1 LFLVNQNHVLWGYSR
16 FFVANTSE
24 IGGKVKKREDLLGW
38 EWWAG
43 HQLSSV
49 DSGGPAVAPLRAGLR
64 FAAAPLRRTEFFGWK
79 GRPVSERFG
88 SMSMDTELQKHY
100 ALLLGIG
107 SPWEVKTVELKLQE
121 KKVEIELSWQWGQSA
136 KCPECGRACSI
147 HDSAPERTWR
157 HLDTMQFATLI
168 RARTPR
174 SDCPEHGVKTMQVPW
189 AEPQGR
195 FTLLF
200 ERFAVDVLMAS
211 ASVSQACALLGIGW
225 ETAHEIMRRAVERGL
240 ERRQLQAL
248 KHLGMDE
255 KSFGRGQ
262 SYITLLTDLE
272 QARVIDVVEDRTTE
286 AAEELWQTLS
296 PEQKQAVEAVAV
308 DMWEPFIRTIEK
320 EVPEADIVH
329 DKFHVSKYLG
339 EAVDKVR
346 RQEHKELM
354 AQGDETLKGSRQL
367 WLYNPENFS
376 PEQRQEF
383 GPLKDLHLKVARAW
397 AAKEL
402 FSKFWEYQEEGW
414 ARRFFKDWFG
424 WVSRSRLKPVVE
436 VAQMLKRH
444 LENLLTYL
452 KHHITN
458 AVTEGLNS
466 KIQSIKSNARGFRN
480 FRNYRTRILFFCGK
494 LDLYPL

>member
-1 LFLVNQNHVLWGYSR
+1 
-16 FFVANTSE
+16 
-24 IGGKVKKREDLLGW
+24 
-38 EWWAG
+38 
-43 HQLSSV
+43 
-49 DSGGPAVAPLRAGLR
+49 
-64 FAAAPLRRTEFFGWK
+64 
-79 GRPVSERFG
+79 
-88 SMSMDTELQKHY
+88 MSMDHELQKHY
-100 ALLLGIG
+100 AMLLGVG
-107 SPWEVKTVELKLQE
+107 SPWEVKQVELKMEE
-121 KKVEIELSWQWGQSA
+121 KKVEIELGWQWGQPA
-136 KCPECGRACSI
+136 QCPECGRACTI

-157 HLDTMQFATLI
+157 HLDTMQFKTLI

-174 SDCPEHGVKTMQVPW
+174 SDCPEHGVKTMKVPW
-189 AEPQGR
+189 AKPQGR

-200 ERFAVDVLMAS
+200 ERFAIEVLRAA
-211 ASVSQACALLGIGW
+211 ASVSQACELLGIHW
-225 ETAHEIMRRAVERGL
+225 ESAHEIMRGAVERGL
-240 ERRQLQAL
+240 ERRQLEGL

-272 QARVIDVVEDRTTE
+272 QSRVLDVAEDRTAE
-286 AAEELWQTLS
+286 AAEQLWQTLT

-308 DMWEPFIRTIEK
+308 DMWEPFLQTIEK
-320 EVPEADIVH
+320 ELPQADIVH

-354 AQGDETLKGSRQL
+354 AQGDETLKGTRQL
-367 WLYNPENFS
+367 WLYNPQNLSEN
-376 PEQRQEF
+376 QRSEF
-383 GPLKDLHLKVARAW
+383 GVLKDLQLKVARAW

-414 ARRFFKDWFG
+414 ARRFFKGWYG
-424 WVSRSRLKPVVE
+424 WVSRSRLKPLVE
-436 VAQMLKRH
+436 VGQMLKRH

-466 KIQSIKSNARGFRN
+466 KIQSIKAAARGFRS
-480 FRNYRTRILFFCGK
+480 FKNYRVRILFFCGK

>member
-1 LFLVNQNHVLWGYSR
+1 MSR
-16 FFVANTSE
+16 ETTVPRTPPL
-24 IGGKVKKREDLLGW
+24 GGTE
-38 EWWAG
+38 
-43 HQLSSV
+43 
-49 DSGGPAVAPLRAGLR
+49 GGAGLSC
-64 FAAAPLRRTEFFGWK
+64 AAPKKSARLL
-79 GRPVSERFG
+79 SI
-88 SMSMDTELQKHY
+88 MSIDGELQKHY
-100 ALLLGIG
+100 AALLGVG
-107 SPWEVKTVELKLQE
+107 SPWEVKNVELKLQDR
-121 KKVEIELSWQWGQSA
+121 KVEIELGWQWGSEA

-147 HDSAPERTWR
+147 HDCAPERTWR

-174 SDCPEHGVKTMQVPW
+174 ANCPEHGVRTMKVPW
-189 AEPQGR
+189 ASSQGR

-200 ERFAVDVLMAS
+200 ERFAVEVLLAC
-211 ASVSQACALLGIGW
+211 ASVSQGCELLGIGW
-225 ETAHEIMRRAVERGL
+225 ETAQEIMRRAVERGL
-240 ERRQLQAL
+240 ERRQLECL

-255 KSFGRGQ
+255 KSFRRGH

-272 QARVIDVVEDRTTE
+272 QSRVLDVVEDRTGE
-286 AAEELWQTLS
+286 AAEQLWGTLS
-296 PEQKQAVEAVAV
+296 ADQKEAVEAVAV
-308 DMWEPFIRTIEK
+308 DMWEPFVTAIQR
-320 EVPEADIVH
+320 EVPNADIVH

-354 AQGDETLKGSRQL
+354 AQGDETLKGTRQL
-367 WLYNPENFS
+367 WLYNPQNFS
-376 PEQRQEF
+376 SEQVEEF
-383 GPLKDLHLKVARAW
+383 SALKDLQLKVARAW

-424 WVSRSRLKPVVE
+424 WVSRSQLKPVVE

-444 LENLLTYL
+444 LDNLLTYL

-466 KIQSIKSNARGFRN
+466 KIQSLKSAARGFRN
-480 FRNYRTRILFFCGK
+480 FRNYRIRILFFCGK
-494 LDLYPL
+494 LNLYPL

>member
-1 LFLVNQNHVLWGYSR
+1 
-16 FFVANTSE
+16 
-24 IGGKVKKREDLLGW
+24 
-38 EWWAG
+38 
-43 HQLSSV
+43 
-49 DSGGPAVAPLRAGLR
+49 
-64 FAAAPLRRTEFFGWK
+64 
-79 GRPVSERFG
+79 
-88 SMSMDTELQKHY
+88 MDNELQKHY
-100 ALLLGIG
+100 AMLLGIG
-107 SPWEVKTVELKLQE
+107 SPWEVKNVELKLADKQ
-121 KKVEIELSWQWGQSA
+121 VGIELDWQWGQPA
-136 KCPECGRACSI
+136 RCPECGRECSI
-147 HDSAPERTWR
+147 HDRAPERTWR
-157 HLDTMQFATLI
+157 HLDTMQFTTLI

-174 SDCPEHGVKTMQVPW
+174 SDCPEHGVKTMEVPW
-189 AEPQGR
+189 AEPHGR

-200 ERFAVDVLMAS
+200 ERFAVEVLLAS
-211 ASVSQACALLGIGW
+211 ASVSQACELLGIGW
-225 ETAHEIMRRAVERGL
+225 ESAHEIMRRAVERGL
-240 ERRQLQAL
+240 ERRQLEGL

-255 KSFGRGQ
+255 KSFGRGH

-272 QARVIDVVEDRTTE
+272 QSRVLDVVEERTEE
-286 AAEELWQTLS
+286 AAGQLWQTLT
-296 PEQKQAVEAVAV
+296 PRQKEAVEAVAV
-308 DMWEPFIRTIEK
+308 DMWEPFIRTIEH
-320 EVPEADIVH
+320 EVPGADIVH

-354 AQGDETLKGSRQL
+354 ARGDETLKGTRQL

-376 PEQRQEF
+376 EEQREGF
-383 GPLKDLHLKVARAW
+383 GALKDLHLKVARAW

-424 WVSRSRLKPVVE
+424 WVSRSRLKPLVD
-436 VAQMLKRH
+436 VARMIQRH

-466 KIQSIKSNARGFRN
+466 KIQSIKSNARGFRS
-480 FRNYRTRILFFCGK
+480 FKNYRTRILFFCGK

>member
-1 LFLVNQNHVLWGYSR
+1 
-16 FFVANTSE
+16 
-24 IGGKVKKREDLLGW
+24 
-38 EWWAG
+38 
-43 HQLSSV
+43 
-49 DSGGPAVAPLRAGLR
+49 
-64 FAAAPLRRTEFFGWK
+64 
-79 GRPVSERFG
+79 
-88 SMSMDTELQKHY
+88 MSMDTELQKHY

-121 KKVEIELSWQWGQSA
+121 KKVEIELGWQWGQSA

-147 HDSAPERTWR
+147 HDCAPERTWR

-200 ERFAVDVLMAS
+200 ERFAVDVLLAS
-211 ASVSQACALLGIGW
+211 ASVSQACELLGIGW

-240 ERRQLQAL
+240 ERRQLEAL
-248 KHLGMDE
+248 QHLGMDE

-272 QARVIDVVEDRTTE
+272 QARVIDVVEDRTAE
-286 AAEELWQTLS
+286 AAERLWQTLS

-308 DMWEPFIRTIEK
+308 DMWEPFIRTIKK
-320 EVPEADIVH
+320 EVPGADIVH

-376 PEQRQEF
+376 PEQRSEF
-383 GPLKDLHLKVARAW
+383 GALKDLHLKVARAW

-414 ARRFFKDWFG
+414 ARRFFKGWYS
-424 WVSRSRLKPVVE
+424 WVSRSRLKPLVE
-436 VAQMLKRH
+436 VGQMLKRH
-444 LENLLTYL
+444 LDNLLTYL

-466 KIQSIKSNARGFRN
+466 KIQSIKAAARGFRS
-480 FRNYRTRILFFCGK
+480 FRNYRIRILFFCGK

>member
-1 LFLVNQNHVLWGYSR
+1 MN
-16 FFVANTSE
+16 
-24 IGGKVKKREDLLGW
+24 
-38 EWWAG
+38 
-43 HQLSSV
+43 
-49 DSGGPAVAPLRAGLR
+49 
-64 FAAAPLRRTEFFGWK
+64 
-79 GRPVSERFG
+79 
-88 SMSMDTELQKHY
+88 MDTELQKHY

-107 SPWEVKTVELKLQE
+107 SPWEVKTVELKLGE
-121 KKVEIELSWQWGQSA
+121 KKVEIELGWQWGQSA
-136 KCPECGRACSI
+136 KCPECGQACSI

-157 HLDTMQFATLI
+157 HLDTMQFTTLI
-168 RARTPR
+168 QARTPR
-174 SDCPEHGVKTMQVPW
+174 ADCPEHGVKTMPVPW

-200 ERFAVDVLMAS
+200 ERFAVEVLLAS
-211 ASVSQACALLGIGW
+211 ASVSQACALLDIGW
-225 ETAHEIMRRAVERGL
+225 ETAHEFMRRAVERGL
-240 ERRQLQAL
+240 ERRQLDAL
-248 KHLGMDE
+248 PHLGMDE
-255 KSFGRGQ
+255 KSFRRGQ
-262 SYITLLTDLE
+262 SYITLLTDLD
-272 QARVIDVVEDRTTE
+272 QARVIDVVEERTTE
-286 AAEELWQTLS
+286 AAAQLWQTLS
-296 PEQKQAVEAVAV
+296 PEQKQTVAAVAV
-308 DMWEPFIRTIEK
+308 DMWEPFIQTIQK
-320 EVPEADIVH
+320 EVPAADIVH

-376 PEQRQEF
+376 PEQAEEF
-383 GPLKDLHLKVARAW
+383 SALKDLHLKVARAW

-402 FSKFWEYQEEGW
+402 FTRFWDYQEEGW

-436 VAQMLKRH
+436 VARMLQRH
-444 LENLLTYL
+444 LDNLLTYL

-466 KIQSIKSNARGFRN
+466 KIQNIKSAARGFRS

-494 LDLYPL
+494 LNLYPL